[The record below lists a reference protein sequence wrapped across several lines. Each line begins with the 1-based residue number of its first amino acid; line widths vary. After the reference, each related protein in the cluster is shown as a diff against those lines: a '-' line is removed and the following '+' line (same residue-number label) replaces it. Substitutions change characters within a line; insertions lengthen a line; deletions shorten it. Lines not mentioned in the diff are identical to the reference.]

1 MANQARFAAT
11 LKAVKIRMRS
21 VSNIQKITKAMK
33 MVAAAKLRHDQKR
46 MEIGLPFVRP
56 VQDLFQ
62 RLPHHDKPDKGPVTM
77 LTVASD
83 KGLCGGINT
92 FAAKWTRLNIF
103 EYEAAGLP
111 VKLFIHGSKGT
122 AALQRLFADRFTTT
136 IAEAGNKHPV
146 NFTSA
151 CAIVERLIRHNPER
165 LRLTFNEFISVMS
178 YETRHVE
185 MITKAQVEQ
194 MDKMDLS
201 KALDVYS
208 FEPPTTECWDDLHE
222 FYYVCSF
229 YGAWL
234 QSATSE
240 QSSRMAAMENASKN
254 AGEMFEA
261 LSLQYNRARQAKI
274 TTELCEIISG
284 ASAV

>member
-11 LKAVKIRMRS
+11 MKAVKIRMRS
-21 VSNIQKITKAMK
+21 VKNIQKITKAMK
-33 MVAAAKLRHDQKR
+33 MVAAAKLRHDQRR
-46 MEIGLPFVRP
+46 MDIGLPFVRP
-56 VQDLFQ
+56 VQNLFQ
-62 RLPHHDKPDKGPVTM
+62 RLPQSDRPDKGPVTM
-77 LTVASD
+77 LTVCSD

-92 FAAKWTRLNIF
+92 FATKATRLNLL
-103 EYEAAGLP
+103 EYEASGLP
-111 VKLFIHGSKGT
+111 VKVMIAGSKGT
-122 AALQRLFADRFTTT
+122 AAMQRLFADRFTVS
-136 IAEAGNKHPV
+136 ISEAANKFPV

-151 CAIVERLIRHNPER
+151 CAIMERIVRANPER
-165 LRLTFNEFISVMS
+165 IRLTYNQFISVMS
-178 YETRHVE
+178 YDTKTVE
-185 MITKAQVEQ
+185 LLTKNQVEQ
-194 MDKMDLS
+194 FDKMEVS

-222 FYYVCSF
+222 FYYACSF

-240 QSSRMAAMENASKN
+240 QSSRMSAMENASKN
-254 AGEMFEA
+254 AGEMFNA
-261 LSLQYNRARQAKI
+261 LELQYNRARQAKI